1 MRIRRRLA
9 LYGTGVAFAGL
20 GLFSI
25 VLSLLVGGGAARD
38 QDALLAGLAA
48 SAADQLEQAADPGLG
63 TRPFFVGD
71 VRTSD
76 DPFLLVLG
84 EDGTERF
91 GSATNGGEPIRVPA
105 AVVLEALGTG
115 ASIASFDVGPVPV
128 RVAAARWERAGER
141 GVTVAGQPLRV
152 IQAQSESFGA
162 FLVVVLVIILV
173 AVAIVSWLVTGRAL
187 RPLVA
192 LTATANEIGRTGD
205 LSRRLPATRA
215 KDEVGS
221 LTASFNG
228 MLDRLAGAQQRQA
241 DALEAQR
248 RFVADA
254 SHELR
259 TPLTSIRTNAGFLRD
274 RPDAAGA
281 DRTAALDDLAAEADR
296 MTRLV
301 DGLLVLARADAGTP
315 MERRPVD
322 IAGVAIEVA
331 RRARRSDRE
340 VRSQTAGAVVVDG
353 DLDALTRLVWIL
365 VDNALRHGGG
375 QVTVRVDRIGDRA
388 VLAVRD
394 EGPGFPPGSTGRV
407 FERFYRGDE
416 SRSGEGAGLGL
427 AIAHSIAEAHAGTI
441 RAENAPDGGALV
453 SVDLPAVGASPPD
466 R

>member
-9 LYGTGVAFAGL
+9 LYGTGVAFAGM
-20 GLFSI
+20 GLFSLA
-25 VLSLLVGGGAARD
+25 LSALVSGAAARD
-38 QDALLAGLAA
+38 QDVLLTGLAA
-48 SAADQLEQAADPGLG
+48 SAAGQLERAADPGLG

-84 EDGTERF
+84 EDGAERF
-91 GSATNGGEPIRVPA
+91 ASATNGGEPIRVPA
-105 AVVLEALGTG
+105 AVVLEALGIG

-128 RVAAARWERAGER
+128 RVAATRWERAGEW

-152 IQAQSESFGA
+152 IQQQSASFGA
-162 FLVVVLVIILV
+162 FLVIVLVITLI

-192 LTATANEIGRTGD
+192 LSATADEIGRTGD
-205 LSRRLPATRA
+205 LSRRLPPTRA

-228 MLDRLAGAQQRQA
+228 MLDRLAGARQRQA

-274 RPDAAGA
+274 HPDADAA
-281 DRTAALDDLAAEADR
+281 DRTGAQDDLAAEADR

-301 DGLLVLARADAGTP
+301 DGLLVLARADAGAP
-315 MERRPVD
+315 LERRPVD
-322 IAGVAIEVA
+322 IAGIAIEVA
-331 RRARRSDRE
+331 RRARRPDRE
-340 VRSQTAGAVVVDG
+340 VRPQTAGAVVVDG

-365 VDNALRHGGG
+365 VDNALQHGGG
-375 QVTVRVDRIGDRA
+375 LVTIRVDRAGDHA
-388 VLAVRD
+388 TLAVRD
-394 EGPGFPPGSTGRV
+394 DGPGFPDGSTERV
-407 FERFYRGDE
+407 FERFHRADPA
-416 SRSGEGAGLGL
+416 RSGEGTGLGL
-427 AIAHSIAEAHAGTI
+427 AIARSIAEAHGARI
-441 RAENAPDGGALV
+441 RAENAPEGGAV
-453 SVDLPAVGASPPD
+453 ITVEMPAA
-466 R
+466 

>member
-20 GLFSI
+20 GLFSLG
-25 VLSLLVGGGAARD
+25 LSAVVSGGAARD
-38 QDALLAGLAA
+38 QDALLTGLAS

-84 EDGTERF
+84 QDGTERF
-91 GSATNGGEPIRVPA
+91 ASATNGGQPIRVPA
-105 AVVLEALGTG
+105 AVLLEALGTG

-128 RVAAARWERAGER
+128 RVAAARWERAGEE

-152 IQAQSESFGA
+152 IQLQSASFGA
-162 FLVVVLVIILV
+162 FLVILLVIILI

-192 LTATANEIGRTGD
+192 LSATADEIARTGD
-205 LSRRLPATRA
+205 LSRRLPPTRA
-215 KDEVGS
+215 RDEVGT

-228 MLDRLAGAQQRQA
+228 MLDRLAAAQQRQA

-274 RPDAAGA
+274 HPDADAA

-301 DGLLVLARADAGTP
+301 DGLLLLARADAGAP
-315 MERRPVD
+315 LERRPVD
-322 IAGVAIEVA
+322 IAGIANEVA
-331 RRARRSDRE
+331 RRARQPDRE
-340 VRSQTAGAVVVDG
+340 VRPQTAGAVVVDG

-365 VDNALRHGGG
+365 VDNALRHGAGP
-375 QVTVRVDRIGDRA
+375 VTIRVDRDGDR
-388 VLAVRD
+388 VSLAVRD
-394 EGPGFPPGSTGRV
+394 EGPGFPPGSTERV
-407 FERFYRGDE
+407 FERFHRADPA
-416 SRSGEGAGLGL
+416 RSGEGTGLGL
-427 AIAHSIAEAHAGTI
+427 AIARSIAEAHHATI
-441 RAENAPDGGALV
+441 RAENAPEGGAV
-453 SVDLPAVGASPPD
+453 ITVELPAF
-466 R
+466 